1 MIHFYKPNPKITGSA
16 CSFWHSDKD
25 GNFFATLLK
34 QAGWNEKAKTGSFV
48 QNKNDPT
55 KKITVKLNRT
65 EIAAIIDSLQSGREF
80 KSFHSSERQV
90 VRFNFCEYVR
100 EGVLVGHSFGA
111 NKEAKDDSTQKVS
124 AVIAFTFPEMTLLIE
139 HLKFLLHKD
148 FYLSEQ
154 STRPPDDLD
163 NARAEYVEN
172 TPPPEPAPLSPF
184 VMSQLRTNLPKN
196 PLPIENKAP
205 NPSQNDDDIW

>member
-65 EIAAIIDSLQSGREF
+65 EIAAI
-80 KSFHSSERQV
+80 
-90 VRFNFCEYVR
+90 
-100 EGVLVGHSFGA
+100 
-111 NKEAKDDSTQKVS
+111 
-124 AVIAFTFPEMTLLIE
+124 
-139 HLKFLLHKD
+139 
-148 FYLSEQ
+148 
-154 STRPPDDLD
+154 
-163 NARAEYVEN
+163 
-172 TPPPEPAPLSPF
+172 
-184 VMSQLRTNLPKN
+184 
-196 PLPIENKAP
+196 
-205 NPSQNDDDIW
+205 